1 MGNKSLK
8 FTKEEAC
15 KDLMSKIPT
24 KGETLQLS
32 ERSIN
37 EQLETLMPLLANDE
51 TELDAFVTSVLP
63 IFKTADANIRANVSA
78 QVKDYKEKNPIT
90 PPKKEEEK
98 KKDDK
103 YEALLARL
111 EAMETAHKEEETKK
125 KVKSLREDFI
135 AKAKEKGV
143 KNESWLNDY
152 AEEITIGEDFDVEAK
167 AESCL
172 KFYNKFKSK
181 MNTDVSPEDGGGD
194 KPDASKYL
202 KEVIKRAG
210 EKVKNDGL
218 NG

>member
-1 MGNKSLK
+1 MR

-63 IFKTADANIRANVSA
+63 IFKTADANIRADVSA

-90 PPKKEEEK
+90 PPKKEGETKEEE

-103 YEALLARL
+103 YEALLARV
-111 EAMETAHKEEETKK
+111 EAMETAHKAEETKK
-125 KVKSLREDFI
+125 KVQSLREDFI

-143 KNESWLNDY
+143 KNESWLKDY

-167 AESCL
+167 ADSCL

-181 MNTDVSPEDGGGD
+181 MNADVSPEDGGGD
-194 KPDASKYL
+194 NLDASKYL

-210 EKVKNDGL
+210 EKAKNEGL

>member
-1 MGNKSLK
+1 MR

-90 PPKKEEEK
+90 PPKQEEK
-98 KKDDK
+98 NKDEEKKDDK

-125 KVKSLREDFI
+125 KVKNLKADFI

-167 AESCL
+167 ADSCL